1 MAQAGLWD
9 VDGQG
14 LTKIDDPTLAGAL
27 MDKVNKFNVQLFI
40 KATAMTAAFAILP
53 KDLAVPITLCSAVCV
68 ALYYAEGKIP
78 KSL

>member
-1 MAQAGLWD
+1 
-9 VDGQG
+9 
-14 LTKIDDPTLAGAL
+14 